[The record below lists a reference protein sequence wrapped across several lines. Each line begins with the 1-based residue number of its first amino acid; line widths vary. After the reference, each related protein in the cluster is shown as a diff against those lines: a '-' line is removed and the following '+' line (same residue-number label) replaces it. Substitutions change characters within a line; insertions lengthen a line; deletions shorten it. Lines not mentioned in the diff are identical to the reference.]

1 MARKVVYLCGTIG
14 GLTYAEASDP
24 RKDAAKKLN
33 AIGYDTLDP
42 LRGAEILSTLGDQEI
57 AEGLG
62 AQLIGVTATAI
73 TQRDRDD
80 IRRADVLLIFSGN
93 KASWGSAFEWE
104 FAYTLGKPIVVICDK
119 DSPTR
124 EHPWAK
130 TMCSYFAETIDEAV
144 EFIDRWLDRCYQ
156 LGERSDHKMETE

>member
-24 RKDAAKKLN
+24 RKYATGLLN
-33 AIGYDTLDP
+33 DIGYDTLDP
-42 LRGAEILSTLGDQEI
+42 LRGAEILSTALKSDEEI

-62 AQLIGVTATAI
+62 AQLIGVTAMAI

-80 IRRADVLLIFSGN
+80 IRRADLVLIFSGN

-104 FAYTLGKPIVVICDK
+104 FAYNLGKPIVVICDK

-124 EHPWAK
+124 EHPWCK
-130 TMCSYFAETIDEAV
+130 TMCSYFAETIEEAV
-144 EFIDRWLDRCYQ
+144 DFIDRWLDRGYQ
-156 LGERSDHKMETE
+156 L